1 MEERAGANTPAPKPA
16 FRLPLAGH
24 LPASYPDAP
33 VARRDTARWAGPGR
47 GVGGGSAQQPR
58 GSATIAEV
66 PLLPQTLASRPP
78 RSAASRHAGSRSP
91 PPSPRLVPSRAPHLV
106 SASFS
111 LLVEGKRKKKSHPPP
126 VGAPRPLGGK
136 KQHKT
141 RHGPGLPLLKAW
153 PTRGGR
159 GPGREAPQRPP
170 PPTASRPRGPAPS
183 APRPPPSLRR
193 RPPRPPSPSQHFPRS
208 RAATP
213 LIDGV
218 APEGKVSVPSC
229 PRRAAGC
236 PPPPLV
242 PGSGCSGRAGAESKG
257 WEWRR
262 EVGEPRAGRW
272 PQCCAGQ
279 VTVFPACLPTP
290 ALSGL
295 LRHALLLV

>member
-16 FRLPLAGH
+16 FRLPLA
-24 LPASYPDAP
+24 LPSPASHQDAP

-78 RSAASRHAGSRSP
+78 RSAASRHAGPRSP

-111 LLVEGKRKKKSHPPP
+111 LLVKGKRKKKPPSSCGSPSPSGGEKTTQNQTWSWASAAEGLAHPRRSRSRQGSPAAPP
-126 VGAPRPLGGK
+126 RRRV
-136 KQHKT
+136 
-141 RHGPGLPLLKAW
+141 
-153 PTRGGR
+153 
-159 GPGREAPQRPP
+159 
-170 PPTASRPRGPAPS
+170 PRGPAPS

-229 PRRAAGC
+229 LRRAAGC
-236 PPPPLV
+236 LPPPLV

-257 WEWRR
+257 CGSG
-262 EVGEPRAGRW
+262 GERSGNRGPDAGLSAVRAR
-272 PQCCAGQ
+272 
-279 VTVFPACLPTP
+279 
-290 ALSGL
+290 
-295 LRHALLLV
+295 

>member
-1 MEERAGANTPAPKPA
+1 MEERAGANTPASKPA

-33 VARRDTARWAGPGR
+33 VARRDTARWAGPGC
-47 GVGGGSAQQPR
+47 GVGGGSAQQPS

-78 RSAASRHAGSRSP
+78 RSAASRHAGPRSP
-91 PPSPRLVPSRAPHLV
+91 PPSPRLVPSRAPYLV

-111 LLVEGKRKKKSHPPP
+111 LLVEGKRKKKKPPSSCGSPSPSGGEKTTQNQTWSWASAAEGLAHPRRSRSRQGSP
-126 VGAPRPLGGK
+126 VAP
-136 KQHKT
+136 
-141 RHGPGLPLLKAW
+141 
-153 PTRGGR
+153 
-159 GPGREAPQRPP
+159 PP

-257 WEWRR
+257 
-262 EVGEPRAGRW
+262 
-272 PQCCAGQ
+272 
-279 VTVFPACLPTP
+279 
-290 ALSGL
+290 
-295 LRHALLLV
+295 